1 MKKYVFLGLILFTAV
16 TLFGCGEKT
25 TAISNPIKST
35 DTSTVAEGT
44 VNDNTGS
51 ESTISN
57 SAESSSQSSA
67 SSLASNETEESTDT
81 KDLGNDIKDLNFQR
95 YWVDDDFFDLKAY
108 AEDHDYE
115 YQCMEVQIGI
125 DNDGNP
131 IITRGAYLQS
141 MDRDAWL
148 VLALNGFS
156 VGHVS
161 GGKSEL
167 FDFKKGP
174 RNIRVDYD
182 NEKILVQDKV
192 IFALPEILD
201 LLDNA
206 KGKKDILKGSRFE
219 SGFEPGFFES
229 N

>member
-25 TAISNPIKST
+25 TAISNPT
-35 DTSTVAEGT
+35 DTSTASKST
-44 VNDNTGS
+44 INDNTDS

-57 SAESSSQSSA
+57 SAESSSQSPA

-81 KDLGNDIKDLNFQR
+81 KDLDNGIKDLNFQS
-95 YWVDDDFFDLKAY
+95 YWVDKDFFDLKAY
-108 AEDHDYE
+108 AKDHDYE
-115 YQCMEVQIGI
+115 YQCIEVQIGI

-141 MDRDAWL
+141 MDKDAWL
-148 VLALNGFS
+148 ALTLNGFS

-161 GGKSEL
+161 GGKFEL
-167 FDFKKGP
+167 FEFKKDP

-182 NEKILVQDKV
+182 NEKILIQYEV
-192 IFALPEILD
+192 ISALPEIIS

>member
-25 TAISNPIKST
+25 TAISNPT
-35 DTSTVAEGT
+35 DTSTASEST
-44 VNDNTGS
+44 IDENTNS

-57 SAESSSQSSA
+57 SAESSSQSPA
-67 SSLASNETEESTDT
+67 SSLVSNETEESNGAKNPSTGA
-81 KDLGNDIKDLNFQR
+81 KDLSNGDLQR
-95 YWVDDDFFDLKAY
+95 YWVDEDFFNLKAY

-115 YQCMEVQIGI
+115 YQCIEVQIGI

-131 IITRGAYLQS
+131 IIARSAALQS
-141 MDRDAWL
+141 IDKDAMIILSSDWFL
-148 VLALNGFS
+148 VR
-156 VGHVS
+156 HVS
-161 GGKSEL
+161 GGKDES
-167 FDFKKGP
+167 FYFKKSP
-174 RNIRVDYD
+174 RKIRVDYD
-182 NEKILVQDKV
+182 NEKILIHNEV
-192 IFALPEILD
+192 ISALPEIID
-201 LLDNA
+201 LMDNA

>member
-25 TAISNPIKST
+25 TAISNPT
-35 DTSTVAEGT
+35 DTSTASKST
-44 VNDNTGS
+44 INDNTDS

-57 SAESSSQSSA
+57 SAESSSQSPA
-67 SSLASNETEESTDT
+67 SSLASSEAEESTDT

-95 YWVDDDFFDLKAY
+95 YWANDDFFDLKTY
-108 AEDHDYE
+108 AEDHGYE
-115 YQCMEVQIGI
+115 YQCIVVQAGF
-125 DNDGNP
+125 DDDGNL
-131 IITRGAYLQS
+131 ITTHTAVLQS
-141 MDRDAWL
+141 MDKDAML
-148 VLALNGFS
+148 ILALNGFS

-161 GGKSEL
+161 GGKFEL
-167 FDFKKGP
+167 FEFKKDP

-182 NEKILVQDKV
+182 DEKILVQDDV
-192 IFALPEILD
+192 IFALPEIIS